1 MTWQEALQGETGF
14 LKRGDKEEHRE
25 KNKINQNGFKV
36 VTDVGG
42 LNGPVKNTKIGA
54 FPGGSVVKNRL
65 PTQER
70 WVQCLVQED
79 RTC

>member
-1 MTWQEALQGETGF
+1 MTWQEVLQGETDF

-25 KNKINQNGFKV
+25 KNQNGFKV

-42 LNGPVKNTKIGA
+42 LNVPVKNTKIGA
-54 FPGGSVVKNRL
+54 FPGGSVVKNHL